1 MKFNGGVYM
10 KKIVLSVVVAGVLMQ
25 NVNGEAFDLG
35 RINVIDSL
43 DDNRSGSGSFEETIT
58 ASSIQKSNALT
69 VSEALDTMSGV
80 TQQEQGGRAESTL
93 YVRGFDAKRVGF
105 FIDGIP
111 VYVPYDG
118 NFDYA
123 RFLTTDI
130 EQIDVSKGYS
140 SVAYG
145 ANTMGGVINV
155 ISKKPTKAFEGNVK
169 SELVF
174 DSNGEFAK
182 QVTSLNVG
190 TKQEKYYI
198 QLGATYANQD
208 HFRLSDDYEATAS
221 QPEGDRLRSKT
232 KDQKINLKAGYFIDE
247 TSEIAFGYINQ
258 KGEKE
263 QPPATDTEYSK
274 TKYWDWP
281 YWDKE
286 TMYVTGEKRFAHST
300 FKALAYYDKIKNS
313 LYSYAD
319 DTYST
324 FNTKG
329 FTFKSRY
336 DDYSYGTRLEY
347 VMNFDKND
355 LTLSANYKK
364 DVHRGYDISKTD
376 SSEELVERYEDTTL
390 SLGVEDVYEITDKW
404 QLLGGISY
412 DRKEGDYA
420 WDESSATE
428 AIPLGSSDSFNPQVA
443 LVYKPDVTSA
453 LRASISRKTYL
464 TSMKDRYSR
473 RLGSAEPNPD
483 LKAEKSTHYE
493 LNYSKNFENLKLG
506 IAGFVTK
513 IDDAIQ
519 SVIIDSVNDISQNQ
533 NIGDFEH
540 RGVEFDV
547 SYTKDIYEVGGNY
560 TYISLKDKSD
570 SEAKMT
576 DVPEHQLFF
585 YAQAEVYPHLS
596 LYGNMK
602 FREGGYEQKMNRTY
616 VQAQTFATFD
626 TKLIYTPAEAL
637 TAEIGVKNITD
648 KNYGYDRAFPMPGRE
663 FFVSMEYKF

>member
-1 MKFNGGVYM
+1 M
-10 KKIVLSVVVAGVLMQ
+10 KKIVLSVIVAGVLVQ

-35 RINVIDSL
+35 RINVVDSL
-43 DDNRSGSGSFEETIT
+43 EDNRSNNGLFEQTIT

-93 YVRGFDAKRVGF
+93 YIRGFDARRVGF

-155 ISKKPTKAFEGNVK
+155 ISKKPTKAFEGNIK

-190 TKQEKYYI
+190 SKQDKYYI

-247 TSEIAFGYINQ
+247 TSEIAVGYINQ

-286 TMYVTGEKRFAHST
+286 TIYITGEKRFTKST

-313 LYSYAD
+313 LYAYAD

-324 FNTKG
+324 FNNKG
-329 FTFKSRY
+329 STFKSRY

-376 SSEELVERYEDTTL
+376 SSEELVERYEDNTL

-428 AIPLGSSDSFNPQVA
+428 AIPLGSSDSFNPQIA
-443 LVYKPDVTSA
+443 LVYKPDDTSSV
-453 LRASISRKTYL
+453 RASVSRKTYL

-483 LKAEKSTHYE
+483 LKSEKSTHYE
-493 LNYSKNFENLKLG
+493 LNYQKEFNNLKIG
-506 IAGFVTK
+506 VAGFVTK

-519 SVIIDSVNDISQNQ
+519 SVVIDSVNDISQNQ

-540 RGVEFDV
+540 RGVEIDV
-547 SYTKDIYEVGGNY
+547 SYTKDIYEMGGNY

-576 DVPEHQLFF
+576 DVPKHQFF
-585 YAQAEVYPHLS
+585 VYAQAEIFPHFS

-602 FREGGYEQKMNRTY
+602 FREGGYEQKMDDTY
-616 VQAQTFATFD
+616 VKAQTFATFD
-626 TKLIYTPAEAL
+626 TKLIYTPTETL
-637 TAEIGVKNITD
+637 TAEIGVKNLTD
-648 KNYGYDRAFPMPGRE
+648 KNYGYDRAFPMSGRE

>member
-1 MKFNGGVYM
+1 M
-10 KKIVLSVVVAGVLMQ
+10 KKIVLSVVVAGVLVQ

-43 DDNRSGSGSFEETIT
+43 DDNRSGNGSFEETIT

-155 ISKKPTKAFEGNVK
+155 ISKKPTKAFEGNVR

-174 DSNGEFAK
+174 DSSGEFAK

-190 TKQEKYYI
+190 TKQDKYYI

-263 QPPATDTEYSK
+263 QAPATDTEYSK

-286 TMYVTGEKRFAHST
+286 TMYVTGEKKFAHSSL
-300 FKALAYYDKIKNS
+300 KALAYYDKIKNS

-355 LTLSANYKK
+355 LTFSANYKK

-390 SLGVEDVYEITDKW
+390 SLGIEDVYEITDKW

-493 LNYSKNFENLKLG
+493 LNYSKSFENLKLG

-560 TYISLKDKSD
+560 TYISLKDESD
-570 SEAKMT
+570 SGAKMT

-585 YAQAEVYPHLS
+585 YAQAKIYPHLS

-602 FREGGYEQKMNRTY
+602 FREGGYEQKMDKTY

-626 TKLIYTPAEAL
+626 TKLIYTPTEAL
-637 TAEIGVKNITD
+637 TAEIGVKNLTD
-648 KNYGYDRAFPMPGRE
+648 KNYSYDRAFPMPGRE